1 MINIC
6 SEECNDASFCKH
18 ICKPK
23 NVIYLNKKDVI
34 YPHVADIV
42 QKYLEEDEENFEKI
56 KKKLI
61 KNKNTFQFVYSSVY
75 PEFYS
80 FVEKQG
86 IELKSEFHLKFKE
99 WKDNKKYFQKS
110 IDSYISKR
118 VNSPPPPL
126 GVIQKKLIHGE
137 DFEKEKKL
145 AEEQKQKK
153 WRKKRREKET

>member
-1 MINIC
+1 MSFIHTWQIL
-6 SEECNDASFCKH
+6 CNNTS
-18 ICKPK
+18 
-23 NVIYLNKKDVI
+23 KKTRRT
-34 YPHVADIV
+34 
-42 QKYLEEDEENFEKI
+42 L
-56 KKKLI
+56 KKLRENSS
-61 KNKNTFQFVYSSVY
+61 KTKNTFQFVYSSVY

-126 GVIQKKLIHGE
+126 GVIQKTLIHGE

>member
-1 MINIC
+1 MSFIHTWQIL
-6 SEECNDASFCKH
+6 CNNTS
-18 ICKPK
+18 
-23 NVIYLNKKDVI
+23 KKTRRT
-34 YPHVADIV
+34 
-42 QKYLEEDEENFEKI
+42 L
-56 KKKLI
+56 KKLRENSS
-61 KNKNTFQFVYSSVY
+61 KTKNTFQFVYSSVY